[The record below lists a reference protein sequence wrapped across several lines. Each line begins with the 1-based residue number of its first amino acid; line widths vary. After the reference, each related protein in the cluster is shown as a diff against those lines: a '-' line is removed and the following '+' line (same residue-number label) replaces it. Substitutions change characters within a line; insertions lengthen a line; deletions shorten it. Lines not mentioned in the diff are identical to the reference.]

1 MSKLSDAISRGSE
14 LEIDF
19 FMKAITIA
27 TQDLED
33 TVFLVA
39 DQIDYV
45 SLQIPRKFQENSKN
59 FSGISNAN

>member
-45 SLQIPRKFQENSKN
+45 SFKFQENSKN

>member
-45 SLQIPRKFQENSKN
+45 SSKFQENSKN